1 LQRNIRNYFGILV
14 LLDFKYRHIVVSN
27 AVIGVF
33 LECKEKNKKYR
44 FGSNELYQR
53 TVDLLRKTGI
63 KQSSLSKTVFLQKH
77 IEKMIKDNILHKSSE
92 YPSKLKRVYYSLT
105 EDAKKMRDLNIL
117 GLSEDRIQFKKIYKK
132 FFLYE
137 ILYSR
142 RIGISFGRQLNKVIS
157 QLKMSRN
164 NLIWEKGVSI
174 EQISRY
180 DNFSDSKFE
189 YDIVKKALTLLKENG
204 LTKIALTFGNEIR
217 YLIADEKLYKLID
230 IIGDIFKEELSLLI
244 YKWRHFSKETP
255 DEEDRLKWVFG
266 ERISKNILQA
276 ARISRY
282 ENKKARE
289 KCNDVIEYNEYL
301 KQKCVSESELS
312 LIERELEIYDN
323 KSKIKNSTKSPK
335 EDIRQ
340 YFSIREQNLKEIE
353 SNFVKKIKY
362 IQKNYKHTIQEY
374 AFLFRH
380 ILNNFCPQILKRLG
394 LPRIMYKP
402 VRLREQRH
410 RLELL
415 ESILSEPTLES

>member
-1 LQRNIRNYFGILV
+1 M
-14 LLDFKYRHIVVSN
+14 DFKYRHIVVSN

-33 LECKEKNKKYR
+33 LEGKEKNKKYR
-44 FGSNELYQR
+44 IGSNELYQR

-92 YPSKLKRVYYSLT
+92 YSSKLKRVYYSQT

-117 GLSEDRIQFKKIYKK
+117 GLSEDHLQFKKIYKK
-132 FFLYE
+132 FFLYK

-164 NLIWEKGVSI
+164 NLLWEKGVSI
-174 EQISRY
+174 EQILRY
-180 DNFSDSKFE
+180 DRFSDSKFE
-189 YDIVKKALTLLKENG
+189 YDVVKNAMTLLKQNG
-204 LTKIALTFGNEIR
+204 LTKIAPTFGNEIR
-217 YLIADEKLYKLID
+217 YVIADEKLYKLID

-289 KCNDVIEYNEYL
+289 KCNDIIEYNEYL
-301 KQKCVSESELS
+301 KQKCVNESELS
-312 LIERELEIYDN
+312 LIERELEIYNN

-380 ILNNFCPQILKRLG
+380 ILNNFCPQILKRLDS
-394 LPRIMYKP
+394 LRIMYKP
-402 VRLREQRH
+402 VRLGEH
-410 RLELL
+410 RRRLKIL
-415 ESILSEPTLES
+415 ESIFSAATLES